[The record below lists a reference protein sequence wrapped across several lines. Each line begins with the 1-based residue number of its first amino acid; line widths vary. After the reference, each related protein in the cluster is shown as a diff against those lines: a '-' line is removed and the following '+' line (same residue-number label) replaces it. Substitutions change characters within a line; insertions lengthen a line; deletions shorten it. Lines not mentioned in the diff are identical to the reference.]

1 MKLKTKS
8 KKKLA
13 LAACLVACVAVCA
26 MVIAC
31 KYVNVYPE
39 VTVRFNL
46 NGGSYGGVPAEK
58 LDLAVTG
65 VCFEK
70 LPSSSIFGN
79 FDEFKFDRFDEN
91 GDMLMPVWSSDVEG
105 ITFEEYILKRRV
117 FPRQDVR
124 FTCTWVPTTITF
136 SAPTVVADGIEF
148 SVTDVSGGS
157 NIPDGTK
164 LSIQTV
170 DTSTQQT
177 VTGFFDESKL
187 NSSNNKIKLVP
198 QKEVDPNVMLNL
210 IATDKNGKLL
220 GKKINMPIKNLYRY
234 FEGQNGEKYAFGMVN
249 LFHLEETSYPA
260 GMNRTTGDNN
270 NQPDWSK
277 ESLVIIPG
285 NDGSSSKKEG
295 CNGMDI
301 NLNSNDQN
309 RLIHKDSF
317 NYLEFRVKLPGT
329 SHMGW
334 APYQKATWLYGEGK
348 FEFINSSP
356 GMTLKDFTE
365 TSKQIQTTYNGS
377 NGDFVVLGIWNG
389 TSGNDASKALLME
402 YVNDG
407 GTYRTILH
415 EVSNHNGT
423 ENISAGRDSDNL
435 IQFLFKPEV
444 GKTVELD
451 YFALFKKIN

>member
-105 ITFEEYILKRRV
+105 ITFEEYILKRKV

-234 FEGQNGEKYAFGMVN
+234 FEGPSGEKYAFGIKTQWHFEGKN
-249 LFHLEETSYPA
+249 LTAPLERGSTASDVTLEYGKDHILEFTLTASGSRNSANCLVMYNKQKDNIPDFDYVEYRFKDTGNA
-260 GMNRTTGDNN
+260 GIAYATNNRAWVYKDGKFKTQTASFSSFNVPDITEN
-270 NQPDWSK
+270 NQISTEYK
-277 ESLVIIPG
+277 
-285 NDGSSSKKEG
+285 SSNNEYAV
-295 CNGMDI
+295 
-301 NLNSNDQN
+301 
-309 RLIHKDSF
+309 F
-317 NYLEFRVKLPGT
+317 
-329 SHMGW
+329 
-334 APYQKATWLYGEGK
+334 
-348 FEFINSSP
+348 
-356 GMTLKDFTE
+356 
-365 TSKQIQTTYNGS
+365 
-377 NGDFVVLGIWNG
+377 GIWNG
-389 TSGNDASKALLME
+389 TSGADTSKSLLME
-402 YVNDG
+402 YLNIGEAYKTV
-407 GTYRTILH
+407 LH
-415 EVSNHNGT
+415 EVQNSGT
-423 ENISAGRDSDNL
+423 EKLKDTTDYLR
-435 IQFLFKPEV
+435 FLVRPSSSS
-444 GKTVELD
+444 TVEVD
-451 YFALFKKIN
+451 YIAFFKKIN